1 MKIIIVS
8 GGFDPIHS
16 GHIAYFKSA
25 KKLGDMLIVALNSD
39 EWLINKKSKFFMPFE
54 QRKAIVENL
63 SCVDSVI
70 EFEDDELGSAIN
82 ALTKV
87 KAMYPEHKIV
97 FANGGDRNKENIPE
111 MSVSD
116 VEFEFSVGGDNKK
129 NSSSWIL
136 KNWQYYREDRLWGTF
151 YNLFEEDK
159 VKVKELIVAPG
170 KGMSFQK
177 HFMRSEIWMVS
188 KGSCIVNYSKDDPDN
203 KQNIKLN
210 KFDHYLV
217 PVGEW
222 HQITNPFEETCH
234 LIEIQYDEKCVEEDI
249 ERTEYYQE
257 KQYLNFYIH
266 DITIKCNFTILA
278 GWQSGYAA
286 ACKAVYAGSIPAS
299 ASNNPK
305 TFIC

>member
-25 KKLGDMLIVALNSD
+25 KELGDKLIVALNSD
-39 EWLINKKSKFFMPFE
+39 EWLINKKGKFFMPFLE
-54 QRKAIVENL
+54 RKAIVENL
-63 SCVDSVI
+63 SCVDLVVD
-70 EFEDDELGSAIN
+70 FEDDDLGSATN
-82 ALTKV
+82 ALIKG
-87 KAMYPEHKIV
+87 KEMYPDDQII

-111 MSVSD
+111 MSVDNIS
-116 VEFEFSVGGDNKK
+116 FQFSVGGDNKK

-136 KNWQYYREDRLWGTF
+136 KNWQYYHEKRLWGSF
-151 YNLFEEDK
+151 YNLFEEDQ

-177 HFMRSEIWMVS
+177 HFKRSEIWLVS
-188 KGSCIVNYSKDDPDN
+188 KGSCIVNYSKDNPDN
-203 KQNIKLN
+203 KENIKLN

-234 LIEIQYDEKCVEEDI
+234 LIEIQYGEECIEDDI
-249 ERTEYYQE
+249 ERTEYYKE
-257 KQYLNFYIH
+257 K
-266 DITIKCNFTILA
+266 
-278 GWQSGYAA
+278 
-286 ACKAVYAGSIPAS
+286 
-299 ASNNPK
+299 
-305 TFIC
+305 